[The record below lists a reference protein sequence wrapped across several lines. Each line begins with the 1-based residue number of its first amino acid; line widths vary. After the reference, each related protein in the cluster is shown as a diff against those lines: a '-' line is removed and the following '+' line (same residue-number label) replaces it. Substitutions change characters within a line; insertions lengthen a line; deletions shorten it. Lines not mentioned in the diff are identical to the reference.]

1 MIGLILFLGALLMTV
16 GNGIVKGSKQGF
28 ERDLVKGYS
37 GDLTL
42 INGNEDSQSIFSL
55 HTPQRL
61 KLLPDY
67 PKLKALLEAQD
78 IIAKFLPMSRGLV
91 IPLSDNGT
99 LITDEDQ
106 GGENELLLFG
116 VNFTDYEAMF
126 EHPQIAIEG
135 RLLKNGETGLLI
147 STDHRAELFNLYNI
161 WVVPQGGTV
170 VEEHLP
176 PDALAIKDQL
186 ILKDELV
193 LLALD
198 GSGMESDIRVPVIGV
213 VEARRFKA
221 ANENSYLDIES
232 FRRCFGYLSTEAQQ
246 VHLSAE
252 QTVLLGQV
260 EENDIFAGSD
270 QVETISPTTA
280 RYDASAVQQQ
290 TTRTAVQIDTNAG
303 AYQFVSVKLK
313 PGITFE
319 AGATQLRRA
328 LATAGMNVKVL
339 DWRQSLGF
347 DAQIGAIFHGVLFMM
362 VLFIFMVAAIVIMN
376 TLSMAAIER
385 TTEIGM
391 MRAIGAQ
398 RSFISQMLLAEI
410 GLISAIFGGLGM
422 VVGVIVIWGLAALQL
437 PTTADWMLGMLAGG
451 DTLHPVV
458 DGPGFLLG
466 SGQLAVV
473 TVLSVV
479 YPISIARK
487 IAPVEAI
494 ARD

>member
-1 MIGLILFLGALLMTV
+1 MIGLILFLGALLMTI
-16 GNGIVKGSKQGF
+16 GNGIAKGSKQGF

-42 INGNEDSQSIFSL
+42 IHGDENTQSIFSL
-55 HTPQRL
+55 QAPHRL

-67 PKLKALLEAQD
+67 PKLKALLEQQD
-78 IIAKFLPMSRGLV
+78 IIARFLPMSRGLA
-91 IPLSDNGT
+91 IPLSNNGT
-99 LITDEDQ
+99 MITDEDQ

-116 VNFTDYEAMF
+116 VNFADYETMF
-126 EHPQIAIEG
+126 DHPQIAVEG
-135 RLLKNGETGLLI
+135 RLLKNGETGMLI
-147 STDHRAELFNLYNI
+147 STDHRDELFNLYNI

-186 ILKDELV
+186 IVKDELV
-193 LLALD
+193 LLALE
-198 GSGMESDIRVPVIGV
+198 GTGLESDIRVPVIGV
-213 VEARRFKA
+213 VEAKRFKA
-221 ANENSYLDIES
+221 ANENSYLDMES
-232 FRRCFGYLSTEAQQ
+232 FRQCFGYLSAEAGQ
-246 VHLSAE
+246 VRLSAE

-260 EENDIFAGSD
+260 EEDTIFAESD
-270 QVETISPTTA
+270 QMEAISPMNN
-280 RYDASAVQQQ
+280 RYAVSDLQQQ
-290 TTRTAVQIDTNAG
+290 TTRTDGAINTNAE
-303 AYQFVSVKLK
+303 AYQFVSIKLK
-313 PGITFE
+313 PGVNFE
-319 AGATQLRRA
+319 DGAAQLRRV
-328 LATAGMNVKVL
+328 LAAAGMNLKVL
-339 DWRQSLGF
+339 DWRQALGF
-347 DAQIGAIFHGVLFMM
+347 DAQIGAIFHGVLFIM
-362 VLFIFMVAAIVIMN
+362 VLFIFVVAAIVIMN

-398 RSFISQMLLAEI
+398 RRFISRMILAEV
-410 GLISAIFGGLGM
+410 GLISVIFGGLGM

-451 DTLHPVV
+451 DTLHPIV

-473 TVLSVV
+473 TVLSVL

-487 IAPVEAI
+487 ITPVEAI
-494 ARD
+494 TRD